1 MKCRWVY
8 LTKHDTQGNVTYY
21 HAHLIAKGF
30 SQTAGID
37 YEESF
42 TPVARL
48 DSLRLLLSLVA
59 NCDMEVH
66 HIDIKLAYL
75 SGDLDEEI
83 YMDQPKGFMVK
94 ELGFQ
99 KNISSDVSI
108 FIKCHDGRDPLIM
121 LVYIDDITLFGTL
134 DDIQAF
140 KMQITMCYTVTD
152 LGEVSHF
159 LGLHNTCD
167 HSKKPLS
174 FTRCITSRECL
185 HDLTCHTA
193 THNTYVSSR

>member
-1 MKCRWVY
+1 
-8 LTKHDTQGNVTYY
+8 
-21 HAHLIAKGF
+21 
-30 SQTAGID
+30 
-37 YEESF
+37 
-42 TPVARL
+42 
-48 DSLRLLLSLVA
+48 
-59 NCDMEVH
+59 
-66 HIDIKLAYL
+66 
-75 SGDLDEEI
+75 
-83 YMDQPKGFMVK
+83 
-94 ELGFQ
+94 
-99 KNISSDVSI
+99 
-108 FIKCHDGRDPLIM
+108 M

-140 KMQITMCYTVTD
+140 KMQITMCYKVTD

-193 THNTYVSSR
+193 THNTYHHADTTSCSLSIWFDVCTLASTQTWPEFPT